1 MCAIFTVIKL
11 KGAISTSSN
20 KITLIISWG
29 SLAYMT
35 LVYKTLFLLFISKF
49 YSLKT
54 KKIQI
59 LLKKKKKIKKNVATW
74 KTKNPFL
81 EMNVFGEYNMLLLY
95 KYHVF
100 FIVFYSIL
108 LLSK

>member
-49 YSLKT
+49 YSFKT
-54 KKIQI
+54 QKIQI
-59 LLKKKKKIKKNVATW
+59 LQKKIILQLLNMKNQKPIFRDECLWWIQHA
-74 KTKNPFL
+74 FA
-81 EMNVFGEYNMLLLY
+81 
-95 KYHVF
+95 
-100 FIVFYSIL
+100 I
-108 LLSK
+108 